1 MTTEERLNRYA
12 RLAIEVGVNLQPGQ
26 NVMIDGAVEHALL
39 ARSIARAAYA
49 AGARHVDVR
58 YVDPYVSQAQVQ
70 LGPDETLGW
79 TPPWLLLRME
89 DALRNQTCLISLSG
103 DPDPEIMAGLDGAR
117 VARLQMREY
126 RRASLLGMNDRLLA
140 WCIIGCPT
148 EGWANAVFG
157 EPDVERLWQALET
170 AVRLDE
176 PDPAQAWWQ
185 RSECLQARARALD
198 ERRFDAVRFRGPGT
212 DLVVGLL
219 PVARWRAA
227 ATETAWGQA
236 HIPNLPTEETFTTP
250 DWRRADGVVRATRP
264 LQYLGLD
271 VRDLSLR
278 VSDGRVTEV
287 RATAGEE
294 GMRRLLS
301 SDEGAS
307 RFGEVALVDGTS
319 RVGQLGVTF
328 RNTLLDENATCHL
341 AMGNGLVFAVDGVTA
356 DDTDRLRDLGVNV
369 SATHVDFMV
378 GGPDVEVD
386 GLEPGGAAVP
396 LLRGDEWQL

>member
-12 RLAIEVGVNLQPGQ
+12 KLAIEVGVNLQPGQ
-26 NVMIDGAVEHALL
+26 NVLIDGAVEHAPL
-39 ARSIARAAYA
+39 ARCVARAAYA

-58 YVDPYVSQAQVQ
+58 YIDPYVSRAQVE
-70 LGPDETLGW
+70 LGSDESLGW
-79 TPPWLLLRME
+79 TPPWLLRRIE
-89 DALRNQTCLISLSG
+89 DALREPTCLISLSG
-103 DPDPEIMAGLDGAR
+103 DPDPELMSGLDEAR
-117 VARLQMREY
+117 VAQLTMREY
-126 RRASLLGMNDRLLA
+126 RKASLLGMNDRLFA

-157 EPDVERLWQALET
+157 EPDVERLWRALET

-176 PDPAQAWWQ
+176 PDPARAWWE
-185 RSECLQARARALD
+185 RSERLQARAQALD
-198 ERRFDAVRFRGPGT
+198 ERAFDAVRFRGPGT

-227 ATETAWGQA
+227 ATKTAWGQA

-250 DWRRADGVVRATRP
+250 DWRRAEGVVRATRP

-278 VSDGRVTEV
+278 VADGRVVEV
-287 RATAGEE
+287 RATSGEE

-341 AMGNGLVFAVDGVTA
+341 AVGNGLVFAIDGVTGEE
-356 DDTDRLRDLGVNV
+356 TDRLREMGVNV
-369 SATHVDFMV
+369 SGLHVDFMI

-396 LLRGDEWQL
+396 LLRDNEWQL

>member
-1 MTTEERLNRYA
+1 MSRYA
-12 RLAIEVGVNLQPGQ
+12 RLAIEVGVNVQPGQ
-26 NVMIDGAVEHALL
+26 DVLIDGAVEHAPLVRHL
-39 ARSIARAAYA
+39 ARAAYA
-49 AGARHVDVR
+49 AGARYVDVR
-58 YVDPYVSQAQVQ
+58 YVDPHISRAQVE
-70 LGPDETLGW
+70 LGGDDGLGW
-79 TPPWLLLRME
+79 TPPWLLQRME
-89 DALRNQTCLISLSG
+89 EAMCGRTCLVSLAG
-103 DPDPEIMAGLDGAR
+103 DPDPELMAGLDQTR
-117 VARLQMREY
+117 VARLQMLEFRQ
-126 RRASLLGMNDRLLA
+126 ASMRGMNDRLFS

-148 EGWANAVFG
+148 AGWAKAVFG

-176 PDPAQAWWQ
+176 PDPAAAWWA
-185 RSECLQARARALD
+185 RSERLQERGRALD
-198 ERRFDAVRFRGPGT
+198 ERRFDAIRFRGPGT

-219 PVARWRAA
+219 PQARWRAA

-250 DWRRADGVVRATRP
+250 DWRRAEGVVRATRP
-264 LQYLGLD
+264 LQYFGLD
-271 VRDLSLR
+271 VRDMSLR
-278 VSDGRVTEV
+278 VADGRVTEL

-294 GMRRLLS
+294 AMRRLLA

-307 RFGEVALVDGTS
+307 HFGEVALVDGTS

-341 AMGNGLVFAVDGVTA
+341 AMGNGLVFAVDGVSGEDA
-356 DDTDRLRDLGVNV
+356 DRLRELGVNV
-369 SATHVDFMV
+369 SALHVDFMI

-386 GLEPGGAAVP
+386 GLEAGGAAVP